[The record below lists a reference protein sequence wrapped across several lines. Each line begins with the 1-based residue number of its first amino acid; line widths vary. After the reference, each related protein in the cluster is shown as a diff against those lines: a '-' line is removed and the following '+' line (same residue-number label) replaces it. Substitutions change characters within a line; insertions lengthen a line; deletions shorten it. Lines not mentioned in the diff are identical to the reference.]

1 MASTADPEEW
11 SRFPEPLPVES
22 GMLVQPARP
31 ATGCEFVQVRKRAG
45 ILIGFRPWIQVAKE
59 GECRFDIIL
68 TPNSSCECQEAYR
81 RVLRIAHVSA
91 AVLWGEKP
99 TDDPERDASGRA
111 LLLATGMMYFLL
123 RIDPED
129 ARLLFMGKGSLGDLD
144 YKPYPPGYFLK
155 KGAFAALMR

>member
-68 TPNSSCECQEAYR
+68 TPNSSCECQGQACQEW
-81 RVLRIAHVSA
+81 LA
-91 AVLWGEKP
+91 ARQGELLP
-99 TDDPERDASGRA
+99 GFYFHAVFTPPADVAAIGYAIVA
-111 LLLATGMMYFLL
+111 LVYQPLFTELAQ
-123 RIDPED
+123 
-129 ARLLFMGKGSLGDLD
+129 
-144 YKPYPPGYFLK
+144 
-155 KGAFAALMR
+155 